1 MDIVIIPP
9 DNRVA
14 VNGVWKTVPISS
26 AGLGHEDIGHI
37 NAARL
42 ESGTGYVEHRAADG
56 YWPRPRTLAEE
67 DFRAEFADI
76 IAAWEAAKTDAELAA
91 EAVAEEEAGQEQVP
105 PHEMTVSDY
114 LLAVDSAA
122 ERARLSHITGGA
134 GMALTYQEKKDQ
146 AIAVLGQPENAE
158 LDLADYPVLAASVGI
173 EANTLREAATLVMDR
188 YEAFAEVGGAIERL
202 RLAAKK
208 AIKEAG
214 SAEEAKAI
222 FEAVAWP

>member
-14 VNGVWKTVPISS
+14 VNGVWKTVPIIS

-42 ESGTGYVEHRAADG
+42 EAGAGYVEHRALDG
-56 YWPRPRTLAEE
+56 YWPAPRKISEE
-67 DFRAEFADI
+67 DFKAEFSDI
-76 IAAWEAAKTDAELAA
+76 LAAWETAKTDAELHAEQAEAA
-91 EAVAEEEAGQEQVP
+91 EEAVPIPQQLTKE
-105 PHEMTVSDY
+105 DC
-114 LLAVDSAA
+114 LALVDIGA

-188 YEAFAEVGGAIERL
+188 YEAFAEVGGAIERI